1 MAIDDNGTEKTE
13 RPTPP
18 EDVVRTE
25 TNATNTST
33 EKVDA
38 AQLEAPGT
46 GPGVPAHPEGDDVP
60 DINHVESLGLE
71 DAPALEKKIVRTLD
85 MTMLPQLWVLY
96 MFNYLNRV
104 NIAQARLNSFDE
116 DLKLV
121 DGNYQVST
129 QLDQPG
135 NITMAESTC

>member
-1 MAIDDNGTEKTE
+1 VTSFFKQIIMADENRSEKAK
-13 RPTPP
+13 RQIPP
-18 EDVVRTE
+18 EDAVRTE

-33 EKVDA
+33 DKVDA
-38 AQLEAPGT
+38 AQLEAPGV

-60 DINHVESLGLE
+60 DIDHVASLGLDNARE
-71 DAPALEKKIVRTLD
+71 LEKKIVRTLD

-116 DLKLV
+116 DLGLV
-121 DGNYQVST
+121 DGNYQVCS
-129 QLDQPG
+129 
-135 NITMAESTC
+135 SKR